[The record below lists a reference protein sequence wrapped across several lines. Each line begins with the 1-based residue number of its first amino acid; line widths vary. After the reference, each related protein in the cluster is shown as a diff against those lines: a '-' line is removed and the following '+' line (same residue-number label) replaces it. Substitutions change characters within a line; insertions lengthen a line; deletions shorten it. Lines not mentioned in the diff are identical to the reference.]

1 MGIIQSK
8 ICSTQARQTLRKPII
23 LCYPRSYNEA
33 KVTQK
38 PSKWEEDQLYF
49 LDINSH

>member
-1 MGIIQSK
+1 MGNTINFTNFS
-8 ICSTQARQTLRKPII
+8 SLWNPPI
-23 LCYPRSYNEA
+23 PYNEA